1 MNILNLVKA
10 AAKGG
15 MSADELLEML
25 SSLGI
30 NMTITPLNS
39 QSEKADE
46 FATLAKASIRP
57 QAKVIQL
64 SATLKDGEPLLA
76 IMVLP

>member
-1 MNILNLVKA
+1 MNILSLVK

-39 QSEKADE
+39 QSEKAEE
-46 FATLAKASIRP
+46 FVSLANASIRP
-57 QAKVIQL
+57 QSKVIKL